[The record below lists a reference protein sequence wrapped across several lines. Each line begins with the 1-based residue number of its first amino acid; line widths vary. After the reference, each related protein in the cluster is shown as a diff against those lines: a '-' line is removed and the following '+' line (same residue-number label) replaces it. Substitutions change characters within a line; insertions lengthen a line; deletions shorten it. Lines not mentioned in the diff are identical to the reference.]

1 MSEVSDFDTKIYV
14 VQSLVYF
21 FENVT
26 RHMGPFIEVLIPLVR
41 QLLATTNV
49 RYFFVIF
56 LYILLLFFTIL
67 FVG

>member
-49 RYFFVIF
+49 RYFFVI
-56 LYILLLFFTIL
+56 LLLFFSIL
-67 FVG
+67 FVV